1 MLISDLFTYSVTGHE
16 DFVIEARIQVNADST
31 VYRGH
36 FPNFAVTPGV
46 CQVLMIKEI
55 LQGEMDTPL
64 RLSEAKY
71 IKFTAMHEPGKA
83 REINAR
89 ISYTVEGSEIA
100 VEGVLFKGE
109 TRYLKIRGEFR
120 SDAG

>member
-1 MLISDLFTYSVTGHE
+1 MLISDLYTCRVTGHK
-16 DFVIEARIQVNADST
+16 DHVIEAGIQVNGDST
-31 VYRGH
+31 VYMGH

-71 IKFTAMHEPGKA
+71 IKFTAVHEPGKA
-83 REINAR
+83 RQINAR
-89 ISYTVEGSEIA
+89 ISYTVKGSAFA
-100 VEGVLFKGE
+100 VEAELFRGE
-109 TRYLKIRGEFR
+109 TRYLKIKGEFR
-120 SDAG
+120 SDEG

>member
-1 MLISDLFTYSVTGHE
+1 MLISDLYTYRVTGHK
-16 DFVIEARIQVNADST
+16 DHVIEARIQVNGDSV
-31 VYRGH
+31 VYGGH

-46 CQVLMIKEI
+46 CQILMIKEI

-64 RLSEAKY
+64 WLSEAKY
-71 IKFTAMHEPGKA
+71 IKFTALHEPGKA

-89 ISYTVEGSEIA
+89 ISYTAIGPDFT
-100 VEGVLFKGE
+100 VEGVLFMGE